1 MYGCLSVRLDASEL
15 SDEMNE
21 YMNTSSTTARVSWN
35 RASREER
42 VVDVSPTRARAV
54 VGRSI
59 EERFIVERL
68 HSIDLLFLKSVEHGD
83 DGRAG
88 DGDVCER

>member
-1 MYGCLSVRLDASEL
+1 MHAYACIIFDGARELESRVARGTRRRRL
-15 SDEMNE
+15 SD
-21 YMNTSSTTARVSWN
+21 A
-35 RASREER
+35 
-42 VVDVSPTRARAV
+42 RAREV

-59 EERFIVERL
+59 EERFIVERF
-68 HSIDLLFLKSVEHGD
+68 HYIDFSGLFLKSVEHGD